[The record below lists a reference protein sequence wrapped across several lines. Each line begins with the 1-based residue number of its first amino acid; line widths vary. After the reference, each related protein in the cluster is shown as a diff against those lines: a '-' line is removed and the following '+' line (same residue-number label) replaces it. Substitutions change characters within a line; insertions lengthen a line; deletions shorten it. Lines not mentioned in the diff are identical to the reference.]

1 MHYTPSHTSSETQGR
16 LVGARGNKSS
26 KEMKRRRFTMPDLFP
41 LAPTNR
47 PWVSED
53 ASHTN
58 VSKFFNFQLT
68 FSQLILHLKC

>member
-1 MHYTPSHTSSETQGR
+1 
-16 LVGARGNKSS
+16 
-26 KEMKRRRFTMPDLFP
+26 MKRRRFTMPDSFP

-53 ASHTN
+53 ASDTN